1 MPLELRRAF
10 LILAAIVVMVSLI
23 WASRFDEMPPAE
35 FSFQN
40 GTDPKTL
47 DPHRATGQ
55 PESRILFNIFTGL
68 LEELP
73 EGDPDPETGV
83 QPMTPQP
90 GIAESYEVSPDNM
103 TYTFQ
108 LRDDVTWSDGVP
120 ITSADFV
127 WSWTRML
134 HPETA
139 CEYNFQLFGVQN
151 AEAYATGEVKPG
163 DKVEVELWDRPGETI
178 DSEPA
183 PQTFPRGTIV
193 HGTLKALDKPPKPN
207 VPEDAT
213 KEEKSK
219 ATADWQSEWLYTVD
233 LARKDGDEIL
243 WDDVTK
249 TVTYTKNLQTP
260 LAKEDTQR
268 AHNVLVAFD
277 QLGGVEAPDP
287 TTLIVHL
294 RDPLPYFP
302 YLTAYY
308 PLFPVPRHC
317 IEEHGKPMWTR
328 PENIVTC
335 GPYKIGLR
343 KLRDRVRL
351 VKDERWYDADTVE
364 IESIDALSIESQNT
378 ALNMY
383 ETGELDWVTDPPVT
397 LIEELKKREDYH
409 AAPYLSV
416 YYYELNTKRPPLDD
430 VRVRKALSMAINRE
444 QIVREVTKAG
454 QQPAF
459 ALVPPGIAGYTPAQG
474 NRGSLEEAK
483 RLLTEAG
490 YPGGRG
496 FPKFTI
502 LYNTS
507 ESHRAIAEVIQQQW
521 QNNLNIKADLQNMEW
536 GSFLDKRQ
544 QQKYDIS
551 RAAWNA
557 DYPDPNTFLDLFL
570 SKSPQNNT
578 AWKNPRYDE
587 LLSQA
592 ASESDKVK
600 RMELLTE
607 AEAIWADELPA
618 IPIYYYVG
626 LNIIKPNVS
635 GLLPTPQDT
644 HPFQTIR
651 LEPTP

>member
-1 MPLELRRAF
+1 MPPELRRAF
-10 LILAAIVVMVSLI
+10 VILALSVTVVAVV
-23 WASRFDEMPPAE
+23 WATRFDTMPPAE

-73 EGDPDPETGV
+73 EGTPDAKTGV

-90 GIAESYEVSPDNM
+90 GIAKSYDVTPDNLV
-103 TYTFQ
+103 YTFH
-108 LRDDVTWSDGVP
+108 LRDDARWSDGVP

-139 CEYNFQLFGVQN
+139 CEYNFQLFGVQH
-151 AEAYATGEVKPG
+151 AEAYAMGTVEPG
-163 DKVEVELWDRPGETI
+163 DRVEVELWDRPGETV
-178 DSEPA
+178 DSDPA
-183 PQTFPRGTIV
+183 PQTFPRGTIRY
-193 HGTLKALDKPPKPN
+193 GILKSVEKPPEP
-207 VPEDAT
+207 VLPDEVT

-219 ATADWQSEWLYTVD
+219 ALVDWQAKWLYTVEI
-233 LARKDGDEIL
+233 AEQDGEEIL
-243 WDDVTK
+243 WDRISQTQSFTK
-249 TVTYTKNLQTP
+249 DLTSP
-260 LAKEDTQR
+260 LATAQTQR
-268 AHNVLVAFD
+268 VHQVLVAFD
-277 QLGGVEAPDP
+277 QLGGVEAPDAS
-287 TTLIVHL
+287 TLIVRL

-302 YLTAYY
+302 YLASYY
-308 PLFPVPRHC
+308 PLYPVPRHC
-317 IEEHGKPMWTR
+317 IEKYGKPMWTR

-335 GPYKIGLR
+335 GPYKVGMRL
-343 KLRDRVRL
+343 LRDRVRL
-351 VKDERWYDADTVE
+351 VKDELWYDADITS
-364 IESIDALSIESQNT
+364 INTIDAMSIESQNT

-397 LIEELKKREDYH
+397 LIEELKKRDDYSGT
-409 AAPYLSV
+409 PYLSV
-416 YYYELNTKRPPLDD
+416 YYYELNTKRPPLND

-459 ALVPPGIAGYTPAQG
+459 ALVPPGIAGYSAAEG
-474 NRGSLEEAK
+474 NEGSLERAK
-483 RLLTEAG
+483 ELLTEAG

-496 FPKFTI
+496 IPKFTI

-507 ESHRAIAEVIQQQW
+507 ESHRSIAEVIQQQW
-521 QNNLNIKADLQNMEW
+521 QNNLNVKADLQNMEW

-551 RAAWNA
+551 RAAWSA

-570 SKSPQNNT
+570 TSSPQNNT
-578 AWKNPRYDE
+578 GWSNAKYDE
-587 LLSQA
+587 LLSAA
-592 ASESDKVK
+592 ASESDKAK
-600 RMELLTE
+600 RMELLAE

-626 LNIIKPNVS
+626 LNIIKPYVK
-635 GLLPTPQDT
+635 GLFPTPQDT
-644 HPFQTIR
+644 HPFQLIR
-651 LEPTP
+651 LEKTP